1 MGVGMPPQTP
11 LPANP
16 GPVTSQ
22 PPGAS
27 VAADQLVDPAL
38 SRLKFDREVAACRAI
53 EADYRRRGWW
63 ILSAEFP
70 NVVVAFVAPQLRPA
84 AVIFGARIN
93 FDNYD
98 LWAPSVRLVDPF
110 TSVPLRHRDVP
121 PTLYL
126 TRRTVGVVNI
136 PGLGQMEQ
144 VTDVPLLQAHGPD
157 ELPFFCI
164 PGVREYHENP
174 AHSGDDWLL
183 HRGQGEGTLHFL
195 LEKLARYG
203 LEPIQ
208 RYQLGL
214 HIAGVALNPE
224 VPT

>member
-1 MGVGMPPQTP
+1 MAAAVTPGTPTPP
-11 LPANP
+11 NP
-16 GPVTSQ
+16 GQAVSGA
-22 PPGAS
+22 PGES
-27 VAADQLVDPAL
+27 VLGDQLVDPNI
-38 SRLKFDREVAACRAI
+38 SRLKFNREVAACRAI

-93 FDNYD
+93 FENYD

-110 TSVPLRHRDVP
+110 TGVPLRHREVP
-121 PTLYL
+121 PTLYM

-136 PGLGQMEQ
+136 PGVGQMEQ
-144 VTDVPLLQAHGPD
+144 LIDGPLLQAHGPD

-164 PGVREYHENP
+164 PGVREYHEHP
-174 AHSGDDWLL
+174 AHTGDDWLL

-195 LEKLARYG
+195 MEKLARYG